1 MIDLRGKRTLIT
13 GASSGIGR
21 ALAFEF
27 TRRGA
32 IVVMA
37 ARRLSSLEEAAGE
50 ITRSFGSGASPLVV
64 TCDVT
69 QKASVRRLIKVC
81 ARHLGGL
88 DILVNNAGGGVYGET
103 ERTSLEDFR
112 SVMEVNYFGALNCLF
127 EALPLLRTAGKGLIV
142 NVASVAAK
150 HGVPYL
156 AAYGASKAA
165 LASVSQSLRA
175 ELCGTGISVMVVYP
189 GYTET
194 DFFAREKK
202 VGGAVRPRGPYAPA
216 PKVARS
222 IVDAVEREKTEL
234 VLSWE
239 GKALSLFQRF
249 FPRLVD
255 KAVARLAGS
264 LRETEEVV
272 REQT

>member
-32 IVVMA
+32 HVVLA
-37 ARRLSSLEEAAGE
+37 ARRISRLEEAARE
-50 ITRSFGSGASPLVV
+50 ITRTFGNAASPLVV

-69 QKASVRRLIKVC
+69 RKVSVRRLIKVC
-81 ARHLGGL
+81 ASHLGGL
-88 DILVNNAGGGVYGET
+88 DILVNNAGCGVYGET

-112 SVMEVNYFGALNCLF
+112 SVMEVNFFGALSCLS
-127 EALPLLRTAGKGLIV
+127 EALPLLRMAGKGLIV
-142 NVASVAAK
+142 NIASVAAK

-156 AAYGASKAA
+156 AAYSASKAA
-165 LASVSQSLRA
+165 LAAVSQSLRA
-175 ELCGTGISVMVVYP
+175 ELCGNGISVMVVYP

-216 PKVARS
+216 AKVARS
-222 IVDAVEREKTEL
+222 IVEAVERERSEL

-239 GKALSLFQRF
+239 GRALPLFQRI
-249 FPRLVD
+249 FPRQVER
-255 KAVARLAGS
+255 AMARLAGS
-264 LRETEEVV
+264 LRDAEEVV
-272 REQT
+272 YERT